1 MKTNFTIK
9 RLVSGIIVFTLGLMT
24 LLTLCIPFTRVDALG
39 FSETGFSLFD
49 FSFDEM
55 RGASGAEAS
64 IIGILSIFQ
73 LLVSIATMVFAVVI
87 VFFFSDG
94 AAKKLTM
101 GLSITCL
108 VFTFLYMLIGIIAC
122 SIYTTYYVMGV
133 GFPTSTL
140 AYLGFIFAALLFAA
154 YVVCGIVMKEGT
166 ASDRSEKTEAA
177 SATPVPRNAER
188 VTSAKD
194 IAESLKQYKELLDSG
209 IITQEEF
216 DEKKN
221 EILKG
226 N

>member
-1 MKTNFTIK
+1 MKTKFTIK
-9 RLVSGIIVFTLGLMT
+9 RLILGIIVFVLGLMT
-24 LLTLCIPFTRVDALG
+24 LLTLCMPFTKVDALG
-39 FSETGFSLFD
+39 LSETGFSLFD

-73 LLVSIATMVFAVVI
+73 LLVSLATMVFAVITVI
-87 VFFFSDG
+87 FFEDG

-101 GLSITCL
+101 GLSIACL

-122 SIYTTYYVMGV
+122 SIYTTYYIASME
-133 GFPTSTL
+133 FPTSTI
-140 AYLGFIFAALLFAA
+140 AYLGFIFAALLFTG
-154 YVVCGIVMKEGT
+154 YIVCGIFIKERT
-166 ASDRSEKTEAA
+166 VSDKTEKVEIVSETPAA
-177 SATPVPRNAER
+177 RTAEHIN
-188 VTSAKD
+188 SAKD